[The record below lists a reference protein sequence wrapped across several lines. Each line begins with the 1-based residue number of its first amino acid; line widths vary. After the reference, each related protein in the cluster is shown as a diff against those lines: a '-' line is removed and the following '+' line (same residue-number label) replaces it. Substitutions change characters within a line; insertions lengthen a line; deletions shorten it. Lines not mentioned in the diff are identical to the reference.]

1 MKLKLSQGL
10 QQEHRQAG
18 GFAHKHDSLWMEIRS
33 FSSPELGAN
42 SPENT
47 LRLKTRTD
55 EHIKAHKK
63 PAALENQVGDQ
74 NEIRKWTEN
83 QVISVRFGFAGT

>member
-55 EHIKAHKK
+55 EHIKAHK
-63 PAALENQVGDQ
+63 NQRRWK
-74 NEIRKWTEN
+74 IRS
-83 QVISVRFGFAGT
+83 VIKTRSGNGPKTR